1 MEKLEQD
8 ISAPKESRGLFAK
21 LRKWIKSRFGK
32 GQDAQPENEGNPHL
46 HEEIPELRPKAQKP
60 APTSQE
66 TARNEAPKPL
76 KKHVAPP
83 PAQETEP
90 KPTAKAEST
99 KGTPAFK
106 IKPKKVVRDLNRMSD
121 EEFAKR
127 LTGETNLED
136 EEIHRI
142 VSPSS
147 KDLAAKNEP
156 PKDIRPTL
164 KDYPAV
170 PQDELD
176 LHGKKATEAEREMK
190 LFVIKAKR
198 LSMRLIRIITGKG
211 LHSEEG
217 QSVLKE
223 VAERKATELK
233 REGLVFSYKWEKN
246 KGSMLVYLT

>member
-8 ISAPKESRGLFAK
+8 ISAPKESMGLFAK
-21 LRKWIKSRFGK
+21 LRKWIKSRFGRDRD
-32 GQDAQPENEGNPHL
+32 QVSNNETYIYTNNR
-46 HEEIPELRPKAQKP
+46 EEIPELRSKAQK
-60 APTSQE
+60 E
-66 TARNEAPKPL
+66 EAPK
-76 KKHVAPP
+76 APK
-83 PAQETEP
+83 QESIQPTTQKTPES
-90 KPTAKAEST
+90 KPTAKAEAS

-106 IKPKKVVRDLNRMSD
+106 IKPKKIVRDLNRMSD
-121 EEFAKR
+121 EEFARR
-127 LTGETNLED
+127 LTGEVHLED
-136 EEIHRI
+136 EEIQKI
-142 VSPSS
+142 VTPSA
-147 KDLAAKNEP
+147 KDIAAKNEP

-164 KDYPAV
+164 KDYPAA

-176 LHGKKATEAEREMK
+176 LHGKKAVEAEREMK
-190 LFVIKAKR
+190 LFIIKAKR